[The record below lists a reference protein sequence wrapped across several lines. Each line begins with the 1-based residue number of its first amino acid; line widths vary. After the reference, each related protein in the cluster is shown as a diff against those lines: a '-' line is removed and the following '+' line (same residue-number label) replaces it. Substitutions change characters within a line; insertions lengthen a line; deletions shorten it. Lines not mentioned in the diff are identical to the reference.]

1 MPFDIFCMIV
11 LIFAILYTLVQD
23 LADARPASA
32 PRRSPGENDAMSDLA
47 IGGVGFWRALPAD
60 RAAGSDRRGDDRG
73 RDGRLRLDRR
83 RRAAAQLSQDRD
95 VLAVFSSFDFSVI
108 PLFLMMGNF
117 ANRAGVTP
125 ALFRAASAFIGHFR
139 GGLAMAAIGGCAA
152 FGTISGSSLATAAMM
167 GQVSLPE
174 LRRYKYSPS
183 FATGALAAGGTLGAL
198 IPPSIPLIIYAIMV
212 EGNIV
217 QLFQAAF
224 IPGILAAIGY
234 LIVISIVVRIRP
246 AAGPAGARA
255 SASERWAA
263 LRDVWTVGLIFV
275 VVMGG
280 IYSGAFTPTE
290 GAGIGAVGMFL
301 IAVFHGRMR
310 WQGFVET
317 LLETAQTSAMIFLI
331 LLGAGVLNA
340 FLGFSQLPNWT
351 ADLFQNSGLPP
362 YLIVVGM
369 IVLYLFL
376 GCVMD
381 SLAMILI
388 TIPIFWPIIAALD
401 FGLPTDDVKLWFG
414 IITLMVVEIGLIT
427 PPVGLN
433 VFVINSLA
441 RDVPMIDTFRGVV
454 PFLMSDMV
462 RLTLVVAFPMMSLF
476 LPHWLAR

>member
-1 MPFDIFCMIV
+1 
-11 LIFAILYTLVQD
+11 
-23 LADARPASA
+23 
-32 PRRSPGENDAMSDLA
+32 MSDLA
-47 IGGVGFWRALPAD
+47 IGGIGFGVLFLLIALRVPIGVSMIAVGLVGYTTIAGVTPLLSFLKTESYWR
-60 RAAGSDRRGDDRG
+60 
-73 RDGRLRLDRR
+73 
-83 RRAAAQLSQDRD
+83 
-95 VLAVFSSFDFSVI
+95 FSSFDFSVI

-117 ANRAGVTP
+117 ANRAGVTT

-174 LRRYKYSPS
+174 LRRYKYRAS
-183 FATGALAAGGTLGAL
+183 FATGCLAAGGTLGAL

-224 IPGILAAIGY
+224 VPGILAAIFY
-234 LIVISIVVRIRP
+234 CIVIGIVVRVDP
-246 AAGPAGARA
+246 TAGPAGPRA
-255 SASERWAA
+255 DIKEKLSALGE
-263 LRDVWTVGLIFV
+263 VWTVLLVFA

-290 GAGIGAVGMFL
+290 GAGIGATGMAL
-301 IAVFHGRMR
+301 IAVFHGGMR
-310 WQGFVET
+310 LKGFIDT
-317 LLETAQTSAMIFLI
+317 MYETALTSAMIFVI

-340 FLGFSQLPNWT
+340 FLGFSQLPIWT
-351 ADLFQNSGLPP
+351 AEAFQNAGLPP
-362 YLIVVGM
+362 LLIVLGM
-369 IVLYLFL
+369 IILYLFL
-376 GCVMD
+376 GCIMD

-388 TIPIFWPIIAALD
+388 TIPIFWPIIASLD
-401 FGLPTDDVKLWFG
+401 FGMPVDDVKLWYG
-414 IITLMVVEIGLIT
+414 IIILMVVEIGLIT

-454 PFLMSDMV
+454 PFLMADVV
-462 RLTLVVAFPMMSLF
+462 RLTMVVLIPAMSLF
-476 LPHWLAR
+476 LPKLLGG

>member
-1 MPFDIFCMIV
+1 
-11 LIFAILYTLVQD
+11 
-23 LADARPASA
+23 
-32 PRRSPGENDAMSDLA
+32 MSDLA
-47 IGGVGFWRALPAD
+47 IGGIGFAVLFLLIALRVPIGVSMIAVGMVGYTAIAGIVPLLSFLKTETYWR
-60 RAAGSDRRGDDRG
+60 
-73 RDGRLRLDRR
+73 
-83 RRAAAQLSQDRD
+83 
-95 VLAVFSSFDFSVI
+95 FSSFDFSVI

-117 ANRAGVTP
+117 ANRAGVTT
-125 ALFRAASAFIGHFR
+125 ALFRAAAAFIGHFR

-174 LRRYKYSPS
+174 LRRYKYSGS
-183 FATGALAAGGTLGAL
+183 FATGCLAAGGTLGAL

-224 IPGILAAIGY
+224 APGILAAIFY
-234 LIVISIVVRIRP
+234 CIVIAIVVRINP
-246 AAGPAGARA
+246 AAGPAGPRA
-255 SASERWAA
+255 DRREKLFA
-263 LRDVWTVGLIFV
+263 LRDVWTVVLVFA

-290 GAGIGAVGMFL
+290 GAGIGAVGMAL
-301 IAVFHGRMR
+301 IAVFYGGMR
-310 WQGFVET
+310 WRGFTET
-317 LLETAQTSAMIFLI
+317 MRETALTSAMIFVI

-340 FLGFSQLPNWT
+340 FLGFSQLPNFV
-351 ADLFQNSGLPP
+351 AEYFQNSGLQPL
-362 YLIVVGM
+362 LIIIGM

-376 GCVMD
+376 GCIMD

-401 FGLPTDDVKLWFG
+401 FGLPVDDVKLWFG

-441 RDVPMIDTFRGVV
+441 RDVPMIDTFKGVV
-454 PFLMSDMV
+454 PFLIADLV
-462 RLTLVVAFPMMSLF
+462 RLTLVVAFPMMSLI
-476 LPHWLAR
+476 LPKLLGG